1 MPRGGCAERGARG
14 RRRREGRPRRGL
26 VVAAGPLGPSEG
38 EWGAAAGRARRWLG
52 GLRGRTEAWVGR
64 RGGLGAWATPAVASA
79 LVFAAL
85 DVGRFASSLKGDSLA
100 RWDELVQRDR
110 SSSGLGKASEPTV
123 VYDVRGRVVA
133 SFSSEAPI
141 ALSEVA
147 APVWKAIVASED
159 HRFFKHRGVDVR
171 GLLRAAISLGS
182 RGGGSTITQQLCK
195 NMVFSPE
202 RTITRKL
209 VEVFSALV
217 LESKL
222 TKEEILEEYLN
233 NVYWGHGIY
242 GIKQAAA
249 TYFRKRPADLNA
261 GEAALLAALLPS
273 PERYSPFRNPKAAA
287 RAQAQ
292 VISRMVDTGNLEESE
307 VRLCIGL
314 PPSLAN
320 IPRGGART
328 VSAMKDTKGSGA
340 PYRAPF
346 FVSEVLHQL
355 RDLHGDA
362 LNKGG
367 LQIHTTLDLA
377 LQEHAEVIL
386 RKDGGRP
393 RLGENRGEASL
404 VACEPSSGAVRVLVG
419 GRDYSKSTYN
429 RAVNASRCPGSAFKP
444 FVYLAALETGMVT
457 PGTEVQDEAV
467 VFKREGAGWTAE
479 SLDHKEKQR
488 KARAKDLAEQ
498 RAKVQQK
505 MEAQKKDYEKKAE
518 ARSELQRE
526 KLGELQ
532 RLRNRLKSRSS
543 AAPGSKTEE
552 GMLEASLM
560 GAGRPPTLVNKI
572 LALEDELDELMNF
585 PEFLPDEALLQEDI
599 VLQEM
604 AEESSESEDSDR
616 EEYQPFNYSRKYRGT
631 VTLKTSLSDSLN
643 IPTLKLANLIGI
655 DKVVQM
661 SHKLGIRSELPGNL
675 SLALGACEVTPL
687 EMASAYNTIAA
698 GGVYSRPHFITHVKD
713 CNGKVIFRHKP
724 ARRRAC
730 GSSACADLHRMLRAA
745 VMDGTASKALS
756 GWPSSAAAGK
766 TGTSDDYRDAWY
778 GGYTPSLSCVVWVG
792 RDDNSPLPGT
802 GSTLALPVWA
812 EFMRAGHGAGVSAEK
827 GTSRRRVSRWRL
839 KEAW

>member
-1 MPRGGCAERGARG
+1 MAEARAPVDERIRCGGRLRRGTREPRAARGPGPGLGAVPRGGCAERGARG

-64 RGGLGAWATPAVASA
+64 RGGLGVWATPAVASA

-457 PGTEVQDEAV
+457 PGTEVQDGAV

-479 SLDHKEKQR
+479 SLCS
-488 KARAKDLAEQ
+488 
-498 RAKVQQK
+498 
-505 MEAQKKDYEKKAE
+505 
-518 ARSELQRE
+518 ARSF
-526 KLGELQ
+526 
-532 RLRNRLKSRSS
+532 
-543 AAPGSKTEE
+543 A
-552 GMLEASLM
+552 
-560 GAGRPPTLVNKI
+560 
-572 LALEDELDELMNF
+572 
-585 PEFLPDEALLQEDI
+585 
-599 VLQEM
+599 
-604 AEESSESEDSDR
+604 
-616 EEYQPFNYSRKYRGT
+616 
-631 VTLKTSLSDSLN
+631 
-643 IPTLKLANLIGI
+643 
-655 DKVVQM
+655 
-661 SHKLGIRSELPGNL
+661 
-675 SLALGACEVTPL
+675 
-687 EMASAYNTIAA
+687 
-698 GGVYSRPHFITHVKD
+698 
-713 CNGKVIFRHKP
+713 
-724 ARRRAC
+724 
-730 GSSACADLHRMLRAA
+730 
-745 VMDGTASKALS
+745 
-756 GWPSSAAAGK
+756 
-766 TGTSDDYRDAWY
+766 
-778 GGYTPSLSCVVWVG
+778 
-792 RDDNSPLPGT
+792 
-802 GSTLALPVWA
+802 
-812 EFMRAGHGAGVSAEK
+812 
-827 GTSRRRVSRWRL
+827 
-839 KEAW
+839 